1 MPLFTNCSYWALILY
16 KGKSNIAECYT
27 ESRFFTPFPPA
38 AYLNNLISKQ
48 ISYGKSKNLS
58 DLLPIF
64 FTLYMDGCKLNL
76 IRETDNLEEGSHEQF
91 QQLQKCDEPSAQ
103 HCQLEEIVWKG
114 KIEKEM
120 EAFLNI
126 KLSYFSLLE
135 DEKRRGFPRTSTGR
149 RSCANLQ
156 TLVREILQWVSTE
169 YNTGLEWFP
178 FSLSTTAFDWFRKLA
193 SPSQPKHFKNQS
205 LLSG

>member
-1 MPLFTNCSYWALILY
+1 MNNFNSFKNAMNLQLNTVS
-16 KGKSNIAECYT
+16 KKKS
-27 ESRFFTPFPPA
+27 F
-38 AYLNNLISKQ
+38 
-48 ISYGKSKNLS
+48 
-58 DLLPIF
+58 
-64 FTLYMDGCKLNL
+64 
-76 IRETDNLEEGSHEQF
+76 EG
-91 QQLQKCDEPSAQ
+91 
-103 HCQLEEIVWKG
+103 G

-193 SPSQPKHFKNQS
+193 SPSQPI
-205 LLSG
+205 